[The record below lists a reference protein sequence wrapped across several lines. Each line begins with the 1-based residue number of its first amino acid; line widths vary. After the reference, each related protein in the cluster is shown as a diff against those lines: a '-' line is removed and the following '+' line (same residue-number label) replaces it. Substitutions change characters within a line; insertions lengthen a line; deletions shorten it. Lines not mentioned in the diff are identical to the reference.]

1 MIRFSHRQQSS
12 PLKVPIKRTQSTP
25 QPTPQHSPEETEII
39 QTPDDV
45 PEIKITK
52 ANSTPK
58 TRGRPKK
65 APIPT
70 ALNISI
76 SAVDIEAG
84 QQSEITQHDMNSLEG

>member
-1 MIRFSHRQQSS
+1 MIRFSHRQNSS

-65 APIPT
+65 QPT
-70 ALNISI
+70 VLNTSI
-76 SAVDIEAG
+76 SEVDTVKG
-84 QQSEITQHDMNSLEG
+84 QQSEITQHDMNTLED

>member
-12 PLKVPIKRTQSTP
+12 PLKVPIKRYHSTP

-52 ANSTPK
+52 ANNTPTK
-58 TRGRPKK
+58 RGRPKK
-65 APIPT
+65 QPT
-70 ALNISI
+70 VLNTSI
-76 SAVDIEAG
+76 SEVDTVKG
-84 QQSEITQHDMNSLEG
+84 Q